1 MTNQEGGVVSRVNIG
16 SLITASVT
24 SRHTSVIFK
33 MAGKFLIRYVV
44 KGVNFPNVGACE
56 TSSKTFSSPAMRFFL
71 NLSLSLSIIYDP
83 THARNRRQWGDKGDI
98 NITVLRKNA
107 LLVQCFNIKR

>member
-1 MTNQEGGVVSRVNIG
+1 MTSQEGGVVSRVNIG

-33 MAGKFLIRYVV
+33 MAGKFLIRYVA
-44 KGVNFPNVGACE
+44 KDVNFPNVGACE
-56 TSSKTFSSPAMRFFL
+56 TSSKTFSFPAMHFFP

-98 NITVLRKNA
+98 NITVLRNNA

>member
-1 MTNQEGGVVSRVNIG
+1 MTSQEGGVVSRVNIG
-16 SLITASVT
+16 SLITAT
-24 SRHTSVIFK
+24 SLIFK

-44 KGVNFPNVGACE
+44 KLKDVNFPNVGACE
-56 TSSKTFSSPAMRFFL
+56 TSRKTFSFPAMRFFL

-83 THARNRRQWGDKGDI
+83 THARNRRQWGDI
-98 NITVLRKNA
+98 NITVLRNNA